1 MTTGII
7 GKKLGM
13 TQVFDAQGRVVP
25 VTVIEAGPCTIV
37 QRKTRQNDGYDAVQL
52 GFGAKKA
59 HGVSK
64 PMLGHIQKAGKG
76 AFRTLRELRI
86 DSDSSLEVG
95 QEIRVDIFQAGEYV
109 DVTGQTKGRGFA
121 GVVKRWGFRGGR
133 GSHGSMFHRAP
144 GSIGGSSFP
153 SRVFKNM
160 KMGGHYGNERV
171 TVLNLQVFSIQPEK
185 NLLVKETLELPES
198 VFGAEVKT
206 HLLHQVVVAQRNAR
220 RSGSASTKTRKEVAG
235 GGRKPYRQKGTG
247 RSRMGTTSSPLLR
260 GGGTVFGPRPRSYEQ
275 KVNRKAMKA
284 ALRCALSAMARED
297 RIVLV
302 DDLDLPGPQTK
313 EFLKVAEKLGLSR
326 ALLVTEE
333 HKETLDLGIRN
344 LKSFKSLPV
353 SALNVYD
360 ILSHEQLVLTRPAFE
375 KISEVLRK

>member
-37 QRKTRQNDGYDAVQL
+37 QRKTRRNDGYDAVQL
-52 GFGAKKA
+52 GFGTKKA
-59 HGVSK
+59 QNVGK

-95 QEIRVDIFQAGEYV
+95 QEIRVDIFQAGEFV

-121 GVVKRWGFRGGR
+121 GVVKRWGFKGGR

-144 GSIGGSSFP
+144 GSIGGSSWP

-185 NLLVKETLELPES
+185 NLLLVRGAVPGARNGLVFVRRAVK
-198 VFGAEVKT
+198 
-206 HLLHQVVVAQRNAR
+206 
-220 RSGSASTKTRKEVAG
+220 
-235 GGRKPYRQKGTG
+235 KGNG
-247 RSRMGTTSSPLLR
+247 
-260 GGGTVFGPRPRSYEQ
+260 
-275 KVNRKAMKA
+275 K
-284 ALRCALSAMARED
+284 
-297 RIVLV
+297 
-302 DDLDLPGPQTK
+302 
-313 EFLKVAEKLGLSR
+313 
-326 ALLVTEE
+326 
-333 HKETLDLGIRN
+333 
-344 LKSFKSLPV
+344 
-353 SALNVYD
+353 
-360 ILSHEQLVLTRPAFE
+360 
-375 KISEVLRK
+375 